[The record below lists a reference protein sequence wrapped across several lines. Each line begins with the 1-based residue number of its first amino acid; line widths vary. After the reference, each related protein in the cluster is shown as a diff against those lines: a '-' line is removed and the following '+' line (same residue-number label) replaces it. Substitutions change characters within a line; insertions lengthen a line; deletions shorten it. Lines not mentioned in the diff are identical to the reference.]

1 MITKFYRIEESRN
14 GKVINQ
20 FSGSRH
26 FTTTASLEKAQ
37 DELLNIYN
45 TVAGDVFAE
54 SWQEAAS
61 FGPDETSAEPTYING
76 DVMGF
81 IVERGL
87 RSFDIVEHHT
97 YDVYYC
103 DDVNDPVNL
112 DTCLSLENAENY
124 IRQEMRDVT
133 CVDYDHVCT
142 DDVFSSASV
151 ACYRVYKDM
160 DGEPEMVYES
170 DYFYTDDTP
179 KDDAIMR
186 TMTEEQAK
194 EICKEAAN
202 RTDKE
207 LSGAD
212 IDYEILSVA
221 PIEGEDA
228 YLVTFEGGCASSSAV
243 IYGDG
248 TVFFIDDWQGSYPTD
263 KTQFANYDWVD
274 EHFRPVPIFEGMPR
288 TLLS

>member
-81 IVERGL
+81 TVERGL

-103 DDVNDPVNL
+103 DDVSDPANL
-112 DTCLSLENAENY
+112 DTFLSLENATNY
-124 IRQEMRDVT
+124 IRQEMRDAT
-133 CVDYDHVCT
+133 RVDAEHPCT
-142 DDVFSSASV
+142 DDVFTSAAV
-151 ACYRVYKDM
+151 ACYRVYKD
-160 DGEPEMVYES
+160 DSRLYDEPQAPVYES
-170 DYFYTDDTP
+170 DYFYTN
-179 KDDAIMR
+179 
-186 TMTEEQAK
+186 E
-194 EICKEAAN
+194 
-202 RTDKE
+202 
-207 LSGAD
+207 
-212 IDYEILSVA
+212 
-221 PIEGEDA
+221 
-228 YLVTFEGGCASSSAV
+228 
-243 IYGDG
+243 
-248 TVFFIDDWQGSYPTD
+248 
-263 KTQFANYDWVD
+263 
-274 EHFRPVPIFEGMPR
+274 
-288 TLLS
+288 